1 MKIAIESDDGVTLKS
16 PFTQT
21 RGYIICDIENT
32 ELEKSEYI
40 LLRNARKNPGP
51 KVHSAFRLGDCR
63 TVISRGMN
71 NKNQSLLKEKGI
83 EVFITFRTKAKDAL
97 SSYLKEKLI
106 NNPVSPQ

>member
-21 RGYIICDIENT
+21 KGYIICEVENT
-32 ELEKSEYI
+32 ELEKSEYV
-40 LLRNARKNPGP
+40 LLRNARKNADQ
-51 KVHSAFRLGDCR
+51 KVRSAFRLSDCR

-83 EVFITFRTKAKDAL
+83 EVFITFKTKAKDAL

-106 NNPVSPQ
+106 NHPA

>member
-21 RGYIICDIENT
+21 RGYIVCDVENT
-32 ELEKSEYI
+32 GLEKSEYVE
-40 LLRNARKNPGP
+40 LRGAIKKTDQ
-51 KVHSAFRLGDCR
+51 KVRSAFRLSDCR

-71 NKNQSLLKEKGI
+71 NKNQSMLKEKGI
-83 EVFITFRTKAKDAL
+83 EVFITFKTKAKDAL

-106 NNPVSPQ
+106 NKPISPQ